1 MHNLVSSAKATL
13 ELGPWLLYF
22 HTSSFAKNSVLL
34 WVTKILFQ
42 AGQATNVC
50 SPTAWIN
57 RTLKIDFGTGFA
69 HPRRGKEDVTLCETK
84 T

>member
-1 MHNLVSSAKATL
+1 MHNLVSYAKAMM

-22 HTSSFAKNSVLL
+22 HTSSFAKNGMLL

-50 SPTAWIN
+50 SPTAWIK
-57 RTLKIDFGTGFA
+57 RTPKVDLGNGFA
-69 HPRRGKEDVTLCETK
+69 HPRRGERRRYIV
-84 T
+84 